1 MPIPVTCR
9 ACDHKFSAPD
19 GRAGKTVACAACD
32 DIVLVPKVQKLA
44 ATVRF
49 PTRLAAALL
58 SGLVVAGFCAVTV
71 ALRPRD
77 EVRIA
82 ISTIRPEPSVPRT
95 MPDGPMLDRIVRAT
109 VYIELEGGGTGTGWF
124 GLEPNVIV
132 TNAHVIGMKKPGSPE
147 PRKLRVYLNPGE
159 AGIQRKFEGPNV
171 RILAVDHDMDLALLE
186 IIREPNL
193 PSPLPIRPSGELRRL
208 DSLLVFGFPGGR
220 RIAEKNRSDDPPA
233 ATVAETKVQVLRKDA
248 RGQLYAVQI
257 QGGLVHGNSGGPI
270 CDRDGAVVAVASRV
284 DLDEQGRMTGIAF
297 GIPMEAVRGLI
308 DGRIGHAEY
317 GPAFYKDGKVHIP
330 VAVACVDPRRQLR
343 AIGVACWVGNAVD
356 LLAERPGDT
365 SIREVKLLYDPANR
379 VATGEL
385 IFPAPE
391 AGKAYFGQPYF
402 SNATTV
408 KRRLAATSI
417 PLVGPP
423 YERLGTDLT
432 ARVKLGSQRLIALTC
447 TADLRQFDNGA
458 AEPDRSTYLEQ
469 TLHLTENL
477 AMPTDPADAARV
489 EFRFDSLAT
498 ALKRGT
504 KNNPAP
510 RNVTEFLKPGF
521 EPITASGIVS
531 KSGVVRQMTVRAEGD
546 TDPLLTRLALH
557 RGRDLLEALE
567 AGSVALPNKEMRPG
581 ETWAATR
588 PLRFGFDTAD
598 TAQTKE
604 FACREDLRY
613 TYLGLREGGG
623 RREAVVL
630 VEGGIAPSVG
640 AFNGAVG
647 TVRGF
652 VYLESETGVIV
663 ESEIRRQFEID
674 SSVKGPRKQLT
685 GSIEFKLVR
694 GINAN

>member
-1 MPIPVTCR
+1 MPIPVTCL

-32 DIVLVPKVQKLA
+32 DLVLVPKVQKLTA
-44 ATVRF
+44 PVRF
-49 PTRLAAALL
+49 PLRLAAAFLP
-58 SGLVVAGFCAVTV
+58 GLVAVGWCAVYI

-82 ISTIRPEPSVPRT
+82 TPTSRVEPTVPRA
-95 MPDGPMLDRIVRAT
+95 MPDGPTLDRIVRAT

-147 PRKLRVYLNPGE
+147 PRKLRVYLDPGE

-193 PSPLPIRPSGELRRL
+193 PSPLPIRPTGELRRL
-208 DSLLVFGFPGGR
+208 DNLLVVGFPGGR

-233 ATVAETKVQVLRKDA
+233 ATIAETKVQALRKDG

-297 GIPMEAVRGLI
+297 GIPTEAVRGLI
-308 DGRIGHAEY
+308 EGRIGHAEY

-343 AIGVACWVGNAVD
+343 DIGVACWVGNLDD

-385 IFPAPE
+385 IFPAPQ
-391 AGKAYFGQPYF
+391 AGKAYFGQAYF
-402 SNATTV
+402 SNAATV
-408 KRRLAATSI
+408 KRRLAAA
-417 PLVGPP
+417 PLPLAGPP

-432 ARVKLGSQRLIALTC
+432 SRIKLGSQRSISLTC
-447 TADLRQFDNGA
+447 TADLRQFDDGT
-458 AEPDRSTYLEQ
+458 AEPDRSAYLEQ
-469 TLHLTENL
+469 TLKMTENL
-477 AMPTDPADAARV
+477 VKPSDSADAAKA

-504 KNNPAP
+504 KDNPVP

-521 EPITASGIVS
+521 EPIAATGTILQSGAL
-531 KSGVVRQMTVRAEGD
+531 RQLLVRAEGD
-546 TDPLLTRLALH
+546 TDPQLKRLALH

-567 AGSVALPNKEMRPG
+567 CSSVALPNKEMRPG

-588 PLRFGFDTAD
+588 ALRFGFDPAD
-598 TAQTKE
+598 AAQTKE

-613 TYLGLREGGG
+613 TYLGLRERGG

-630 VEGGIAPSVG
+630 VEGTIAPPPG
-640 AFNGAVG
+640 ASIVAAG
-647 TVRGF
+647 TVRGL
-652 VYLESETGVIV
+652 VYFESETGVIV

-674 SSVKGPRKQLT
+674 SSEKGPRKQLT
-685 GSIEFKLVR
+685 GSVEFKLVR
-694 GINAN
+694 GIDKN